1 MFDETTKKVSLFFVD
16 ELFFQLAQDYSKE
29 EELPVDIG
37 KCRLSLRKK
46 AYHKIWIKSTF
57 TLEYVNKL
65 YVHTYLVRVWN
76 FWICNPILSI

>member
-29 EELPVDIG
+29 EELPVGIG

-46 AYHKIWIKSTF
+46 HITRF
-57 TLEYVNKL
+57 E
-65 YVHTYLVRVWN
+65 
-76 FWICNPILSI
+76 